1 VDPKGAVWVTN
12 FGFQTADCTNT
23 ATDLFVSVSKF
34 NADGE
39 ALSPD
44 GDPAS
49 NIAGGYLGDGNIGA
63 PQGVLS
69 DRGGNVWLANCYTD
83 SVTRFRHGSPNKA
96 KNFFNGLERVT
107 GVQIDPSGN
116 VWEVNNWLINGFTV
130 ENPGGRQVVVFL
142 GLAAPVKAPLL
153 GTPQRP

>member
-96 KNFFNGLERVT
+96 KNFLTAWSVLPGFRLTLRGMSGRSTT
-107 GVQIDPSGN
+107 G
-116 VWEVNNWLINGFTV
+116 
-130 ENPGGRQVVVFL
+130 
-142 GLAAPVKAPLL
+142 
-153 GTPQRP
+153 